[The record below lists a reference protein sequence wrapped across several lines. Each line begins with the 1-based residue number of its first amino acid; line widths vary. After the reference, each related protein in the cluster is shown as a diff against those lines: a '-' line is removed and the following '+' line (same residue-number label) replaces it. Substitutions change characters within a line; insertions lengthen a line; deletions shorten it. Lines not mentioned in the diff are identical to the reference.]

1 MELNSIFSSDTAEC
15 VFRDPRTGE
24 ATDLSVT
31 VYGMDSEK
39 FREVTKEAARAHAKA
54 KADGKDAPEGPEVDA
69 ERLAELTVGWS
80 GLTED
85 GKPVAFSKAKA
96 VEIYTSSPELR
107 RQVDRFIFQ
116 VSNFLP
122 KA

>member
-15 VFRDPRTGE
+15 TYRDPHNGE
-24 ATDLSVT
+24 KTDLVVT

-39 FREVTKEAARAHAKA
+39 FREVTKDAARAHAKA
-54 KADGKDAPEGPEVDA
+54 KADGKEAPEGPEIEA
-69 ERLAELTVGWS
+69 ERLADLTAGWR
-80 GLTED
+80 GLKD
-85 GKPVAFSKAKA
+85 GGKDVAFSKSKA
-96 VEIYTSSPELR
+96 IEIYTSSPELR